1 MLTVFYGN
9 QVYGEYEHWHALYEE
24 IKVTMDV
31 YQCGYVY
38 NHSPNKW
45 QVEWSLCSGYPVS
58 IEDVPA
64 ICKAWLL
71 IL

>member
-9 QVYGEYEHWHALYEE
+9 QVYGEYPHWHALYED

-31 YQCGYVY
+31 YQSGYVY
-38 NHSPNKW
+38 NPTPNNW
-45 QVEWSLCSGYPVS
+45 QVHWSRCDGTPVM
-58 IEDVPA
+58 IDYVPA
-64 ICKAWLL
+64 ICKAWIL